1 MQMGQKGAYSAT
13 GVLLIALGWGSPAIS
28 QEAESPESAEFRMEI
43 EEVTVLAT
51 KREESIQDVPISVTA
66 FSAAD
71 LIEIGAMNMQDIASR
86 TPSLKFGNRSDLK
99 IGNTTIRGIGRLT
112 GASAGT
118 EEAVAY
124 YVDEVYVGGGVG
136 ANLDLFDLDRV
147 EVLRGPQGTLF
158 GRNSVGGAINITTRK
173 PTKETEGYLDVSY
186 GNYDALRVQ
195 SAVGGTLVQDRIFG
209 KISGVYYDRDGYT
222 DNRFNGVAGD
232 TANNEALRGQLRIL
246 PTGDA
251 SDMEFN
257 ISAEYRKVDQR
268 SKFFDTLR
276 FEPDFPPSYLALGLG
291 LYGIP
296 QDDDPYDREVD
307 INEPGRETLDA
318 WSIAVNGL
326 INLGD
331 MDLTTITA
339 YRTHDYFNQ
348 GDTDGS
354 PLDWA
359 IDGDP
364 EDVWRFSQELR
375 LTSNYTGQFNWIAG
389 IYYMRQ
395 NATNQSN
402 LGLGADEEAIL
413 GIPVITFGSD
423 AETDLDSLSAFFSL
437 DYSFSEKMQVTLGG
451 RYVYED
457 KSIEYVQSDPF
468 ELAGGSF
475 VLNGQ
480 DSWNDFTPSLSARY
494 FITEDVMGYAIV
506 SRGFKS
512 GGFNDGL
519 GSGAN
524 ISFDPETLWNYEIGL
539 KSSWLDQRL
548 VANFDVFY
556 MDWNDIQFNQDN
568 PDTVNVY
575 DPITGNAAKAHSQGL
590 EAELYALP
598 TKYLRLGLAASLIEA
613 EFDEGVLPT
622 GPDEGIPLGELPG
635 SPDYT
640 LNLNAEY
647 WIPVSSTGGD
657 ITLAAEY
664 LRQGDIEY
672 STTGDAIAHVDS
684 VGVWN
689 ARVHYSSPGEKW
701 IVTLWG
707 KNLADEIVVE
717 RVFELFSNPFIG
729 RDFVVLAPPRTYG
742 VSVRFNF

>member
-1 MQMGQKGAYSAT
+1 MGQLHKCTST
-13 GVLLIALGWGSPAIS
+13 VLLVVGLGCSLPVLSQVAEGSADREPGLVL
-28 QEAESPESAEFRMEI
+28 
-43 EEVTVLAT
+43 EEVVVHAT
-51 KREESIQDVPISVTA
+51 KREESVQDIAISATV
-66 FSAAD
+66 FSEDD
-71 LIEIGAMNMQDIASR
+71 LVKIGAINMQDIASR
-86 TPSLKFGNRSDLK
+86 TPSLKFGDRSDLK
-99 IGNTTIRGIGRLT
+99 IGGTTIRGIGRLT
-112 GASAGT
+112 GATAAN

-136 ANLDLFDLDRV
+136 ANLDLFDLERV

-173 PTKETEGYLDVSY
+173 PPESFEGYFDASY
-186 GNYDALRVQ
+186 GNYDAVRVQ
-195 SAVGGTLVQDRIFG
+195 AAVGGPLAEDRVFG
-209 KISGVYYDRDGYT
+209 KISGVYYDREGYT
-222 DNRFNGVAGD
+222 KNLYRGKAGD
-232 TANNEALRGQLRIL
+232 TGNNKGLRAQLRIL

-251 SDMEFN
+251 GDMEFN
-257 ISAEYRKVDQR
+257 ISGEYRKVDQN

-291 LYGIP
+291 LFGIP
-296 QDDDPYDREVD
+296 QDTNPYDRTVN
-307 INEPGRETLDA
+307 INETGKETLEA
-318 WSIAVNGL
+318 WSVAVNGF
-326 INLGD
+326 IKLGD
-331 MDLTTITA
+331 LDFNTITA

-364 EDVWRFSQELR
+364 EKVWRFSQELR
-375 LTSNYTGQFNWIAG
+375 LTSNYDGRFNWIAG
-389 IYYMRQ
+389 VFYEHQHAR
-395 NATNQSN
+395 NLSN

-413 GIPVITFGSD
+413 GIPVINFGSN
-423 AETDLDSLSAFFSL
+423 AETELDSISAYLSI
-437 DYSFSEKMQVTLGG
+437 DYRVTEKLQATLGG

-457 KSIEYVQSDPF
+457 KSIDYGQSDPF
-468 ELAGGSF
+468 ELAGGTF
-475 VLNGQ
+475 NLKGDDN
-480 DSWNDFTPSLSARY
+480 WNAFTPSLSLRY
-494 FITEDVMGYAIV
+494 FINDDLMTYVTV

-524 ISFDPETLWNYEIGL
+524 ISFDPEYLWNYEAGM
-539 KSSWLDQRL
+539 KSSWFDKRL

-556 MDWNDIQFNQDN
+556 MDWRDIQFSQDN
-568 PDTVNVY
+568 PATENIY
-575 DPITGNAAKAHSQGL
+575 DPITGNAAKAHSKGF
-590 EAELYALP
+590 EGEVSALL
-598 TKYLRLGLAASLIEA
+598 TRDLKVGVAVSLVEA

-622 GPDEGIPLGELPG
+622 GPDEGIPLTKLPG
-635 SPDYT
+635 SPKYT

-647 WIPVSSTGGD
+647 WVPVGSNGGGFTMTG
-657 ITLAAEY
+657 EY

-672 STTGDAIAHVDS
+672 SPSSNPIAHVGA

-689 ARVHYSSPGEKW
+689 ARLRYTSPGEKW
-701 IVTLWG
+701 TVTLWG
-707 KNLADEIVVE
+707 KNLADEEVVE

-742 VSVRFNF
+742 VSVRYNF